1 MKQHQKLTGHVE
13 DPTKPSPFASISVN
27 NPSRFTNANR
37 VNRIGMN
44 DQSTSND
51 AVLQV
56 SDGAKP
62 SSGGSNKE
70 IQSSASTSSNISTN
84 TTALISES
92 TPTQPRVFQNF
103 AVPAGYITA
112 NGSFMP
118 NNGVLMQNVELS
130 TFLSLSHYNHGFNN

>member
-44 DQSTSND
+44 DQNTSND
-51 AVLQV
+51 AV

-62 SSGGSNKE
+62 SSGGTNKDT
-70 IQSSASTSSNISTN
+70 QSAASTSSTTSTN
-84 TTALISES
+84 TAALITE
-92 TPTQPRVFQNF
+92 TAPTQPRVFQNF